1 MQPDAIDPSLP
12 DPERERRERLARAR
26 ATHWQRT
33 RRMTAA
39 LLALWL
45 ATGFATVFFARSLAK
60 LTLFG
65 WPLPFYMAAQGA
77 SLVYLAIIGGYAWR
91 MRRLDREY
99 AGSAG
104 ESA

>member
-1 MQPDAIDPSLP
+1 MQPDALDTTLP
-12 DPERERRERLARAR
+12 DPEREHLERLASAR

-33 RRMTAA
+33 RRMTAV

-45 ATGFATVFFARSLAK
+45 ATGFATVFFARSLAN
-60 LTLFG
+60 LTLLG

-99 AGSAG
+99 ARLAG
-104 ESA
+104 ETA